1 MSLPKVDVSISVP
14 FLLPNQ
20 QHQRT
25 EGNMIRAE
33 SVKTEIETAILEETE
48 LKPKHRFRWG
58 FQVDFEAAL
67 G

>member
-1 MSLPKVDVSISVP
+1 
-14 FLLPNQ
+14 
-20 QHQRT
+20 
-25 EGNMIRAE
+25 MIRAE